1 MKSKMSGLGNFGAG
15 EEGGMCEACPELFI
29 PSASSCQSSLFSMD
43 LSFSRFLLIFR
54 HVLWFPIEKCFFL
67 IVYSRKVMCKKGSF
81 FLSYF
86 CYYFFHPKLE
96 SNFFYLKTKKQKR
109 LSSWHRFH
117 QQCCLFFHFGFLLFY
132 NQCYIRKTKICLHS
146 GLITWS
152 RITVR
157 LKNFESIF
165 SQKIFLKKIFL
176 EFLVKNSSKYKSDRT
191 KNQL

>member
-1 MKSKMSGLGNFGAG
+1 MKCKMSGLGNFGAG

-43 LSFSRFLLIFR
+43 LSFARFLLIFR

-96 SNFFYLKTKKQKR
+96 SNFFTLKQK
-109 LSSWHRFH
+109 SKK
-117 QQCCLFFHFGFLLFY
+117 GFLHGIVFISNAVCFSILDFFCVII
-132 NQCYIRKTKICLHS
+132 NVILEKLKFAS
-146 GLITWS
+146 
-152 RITVR
+152 TV
-157 LKNFESIF
+157 
-165 SQKIFLKKIFL
+165 
-176 EFLVKNSSKYKSDRT
+176 D
-191 KNQL
+191 